1 MAYKVD
7 TMFWLHLINK
17 VLCDVSKCNDV
28 LNIYIYY
35 MYAAISMDT
44 QRRIS
49 SKHVDINAKVQVQNY
64 ILICF
69 SLIYCCNVITYIRM
83 YSYTLKYKLYM

>member
-28 LNIYIYY
+28 LNIY
-35 MYAAISMDT
+35 ISMDT